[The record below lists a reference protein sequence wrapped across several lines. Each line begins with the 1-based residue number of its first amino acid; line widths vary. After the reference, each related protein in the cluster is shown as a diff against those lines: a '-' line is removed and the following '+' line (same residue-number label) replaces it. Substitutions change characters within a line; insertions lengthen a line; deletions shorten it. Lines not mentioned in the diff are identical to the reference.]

1 MQGPGWFLFCMSGR
15 DPGEI
20 GLVVLAPR
28 LQVKM
33 ALDHDPGHFALAFDQ
48 VENALDAGFLDLPG
62 FPFQR
67 NGQAIHLGLDV

>member
-1 MQGPGWFLFCMSGR
+1 
-15 DPGEI
+15 
-20 GLVVLAPR
+20 
-28 LQVKM
+28 M